1 MKGYE
6 ASRDYCEEEIEALD
20 NLVVA
25 NITQR
30 PTRTVTSVLG
40 VAIGVVLIVMTVGLA
55 RGILHDTGRRE
66 SNVGAEIMFQPPGS
80 FGPGVATAPLS
91 LPVAYS
97 PLLAGIEGVQ
107 AVTPVGRYVRSGSG
121 GIGFEIIEGIV
132 TEPGQPSATYAQISG
147 IQMTEGHEI
156 TSDEELIIDRPLAIN
171 RRLRPGSTVEL
182 FGRTF
187 RVAGIYEPESGA
199 RTKMRLS
206 VMERLLGAPGKCSA
220 ILIKCVRPEEQEAV
234 AQRIQDRLPGNQV
247 ILTRDIPSFYD
258 RGIPAL
264 TVFLRV
270 VIGLATVISALV
282 ILLAMYTAVMERTRE
297 IGILK
302 SLGASKGFIVRV
314 IEKEALFISGLGVV
328 VGYGVAFLT
337 KLGITTYT
345 SLLIRF
351 EAKWALIAASV
362 SLLGGALGALY
373 PALRAA
379 NQDPVKAL
387 AYE

>member
-1 MKGYE
+1 M
-6 ASRDYCEEEIEALD
+6 D

-25 NITQR
+25 NVTQR

-40 VAIGVVLIVMTVGLA
+40 VAIGVVLIVVTVGLA

-66 SNVGAEIMFQPPGS
+66 SSVGAEIMFQPPGS

-91 LPVAYS
+91 LPAAYS
-97 PLLAGIEGVQ
+97 PLLAGIEGVK

-132 TEPGQPSATYAQISG
+132 AEPGQPSATYAQISG
-147 IQMTEGHEI
+147 IQITEGHEI
-156 TSDEELIIDRPLAIN
+156 TGDDELIIDRPLATN
-171 RRLRPGSTVEL
+171 RNLQPGSTVEL

-206 VMERLLGAPGKCSA
+206 VMQQILGAPGKCSA
-220 ILIKCVRPEEQEAV
+220 ILIKCAKGEEQEAV
-234 AQRIQDRLPGNQV
+234 AQRINDRLPGNQI

-264 TVFLRV
+264 TIFLRV

-328 VGYGVAFLT
+328 VGYVVAFLT

>member
-1 MKGYE
+1 ME
-6 ASRDYCEEEIEALD
+6 TLD
-20 NLVVA
+20 NLVIA
-25 NITQR
+25 HITQR
-30 PTRTVTSVLG
+30 PARTITSVLG
-40 VAIGVVLIVMTVGLA
+40 VAIGVVLIVVTVGLA

-66 SNVGAEIMFQPPGS
+66 SNVGAEIIFQPPGS
-80 FGPGVATAPLS
+80 FGPGVATSPLS
-91 LPVAYS
+91 LPTAYDS
-97 PLLAGIEGVQ
+97 LLVGIEGVQ
-107 AVTPVGRYVRSGSG
+107 AVTPVGRYIRSGSG
-121 GIGFEIIEGIV
+121 GIGFEIIEGIA
-132 TEPGQPSATYAQISG
+132 TEPGESSATYAQISG
-147 IQMTEGHEI
+147 IRIVEGHPI
-156 TSDEELIIDRPLAIN
+156 TNDDELIIDRPLSIT
-171 RRLRPGSTVEL
+171 RHLRPGSTVEL
-182 FGRTF
+182 FGRAF

-206 VMERLLGAPGKCSA
+206 VMQRLLGAPGKCSA
-220 ILIKCVRPEEQEAV
+220 ILIKCANSDQQEAV
-234 AQRIQDRLPGNQV
+234 AQRILDRLPGNQL

-282 ILLAMYTAVMERTRE
+282 ILLAMYTAVLERTRE

-314 IEKEALFISGLGVV
+314 IEKEALLISGLGVG
-328 VGYGVAFLT
+328 VGYMVAFLT
-337 KLGITTYT
+337 KLGITAYT
-345 SLLIRF
+345 SLLVRF
-351 EAKWALIAASV
+351 EVKWAVIAASV

-373 PALRAA
+373 PAIRAA